1 MSINKKGM
9 IDVLFLESGNMSN
22 PNEESDESFQGK
34 IKIYNLNNN
43 YFFLFINKYLFLSL
57 LFINEVLP
65 KESSLFNKP
74 IKKKRIESFS
84 KSFFNLYGNYSFHQ
98 YIFFFL
104 YII

>member
-74 IKKKRIESFS
+74 IKKNELKVFPNHFLIYMEIIRFINISFS
-84 KSFFNLYGNYSFHQ
+84 F
-98 YIFFFL
+98 YI
-104 YII
+104 

>member
-43 YFFLFINKYLFLSL
+43 YFFLFINKYLFFFL

-74 IKKKRIESFS
+74 IKKK
-84 KSFFNLYGNYSFHQ
+84 
-98 YIFFFL
+98 
-104 YII
+104 

>member
-43 YFFLFINKYLFLSL
+43 YFFLFINKYLFL
-57 LFINEVLP
+57 
-65 KESSLFNKP
+65 
-74 IKKKRIESFS
+74 
-84 KSFFNLYGNYSFHQ
+84 
-98 YIFFFL
+98 
-104 YII
+104 